1 MKGWWWVVVDGG
13 VGWQIGSRLL
23 QHFNKG
29 AVGGRVRRHR
39 GGDGTQLVT
48 LVSSEIVT
56 HSQFTLICRE
66 ISGEIS

>member
-1 MKGWWWVVVDGG
+1 MEGWWRRVGG
-13 VGWQIGSRLL
+13 GQIGSRLL

-29 AVGGRVRRHR
+29 AVGGGDRVRRHR

-66 ISGEIS
+66 ISGEIP

>member
-1 MKGWWWVVVDGG
+1 MEGWWRGANRVKVTSTLQQGAGG
-13 VGWQIGSRLL
+13 
-23 QHFNKG
+23 
-29 AVGGRVRRHR
+29 GGGGGGGET

-66 ISGEIS
+66 ISGEIP

>member
-1 MKGWWWVVVDGG
+1 MVDGG
-13 VGWQIGSRLL
+13 VGGGANRVKVTSTL
-23 QHFNKG
+23 QQG
-29 AVGGRVRRHR
+29 GGGRVRRHR